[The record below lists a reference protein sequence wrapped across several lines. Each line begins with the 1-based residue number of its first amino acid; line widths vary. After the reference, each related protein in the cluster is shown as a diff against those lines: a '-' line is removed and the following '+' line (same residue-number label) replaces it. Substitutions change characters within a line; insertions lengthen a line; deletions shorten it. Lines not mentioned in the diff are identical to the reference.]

1 MEVCVTEEQR
11 VATIADMMRSKG
23 IKKLKVGDLEL
34 EMVDAPVE
42 VRPVS
47 VVPVGASV
55 TPPPEGEPA
64 PIFPADDLC
73 RCGHPMVDHAEHGC
87 LVAGC
92 AIEVCM
98 KAKV

>member
-42 VRPVS
+42 VARHAAHERAERP
-47 VVPVGASV
+47 G
-55 TPPPEGEPA
+55 G
-64 PIFPADDLC
+64 L
-73 RCGHPMVDHAEHGC
+73 
-87 LVAGC
+87 
-92 AIEVCM
+92 
-98 KAKV
+98 